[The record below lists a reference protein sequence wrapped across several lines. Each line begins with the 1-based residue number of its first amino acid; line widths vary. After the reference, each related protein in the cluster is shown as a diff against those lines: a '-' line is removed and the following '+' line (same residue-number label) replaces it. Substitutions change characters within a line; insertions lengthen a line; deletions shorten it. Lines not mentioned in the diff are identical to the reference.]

1 MNIPTMIMVRVRSK
15 SMKKVLIKKQTELIT
30 LSTKTIG
37 LNTNVN
43 GWDRTLKCLTVIIIT
58 GWFLHAHFINNSR
71 LVMMTLSFK
80 NFKLMKDSEMSTHFR
95 TFVICSTMS
104 LLGLLS
110 TMIRNKKKKK
120 KKILFKLIKYRKK
133 LSI

>member
-1 MNIPTMIMVRVRSK
+1 MKMVRVRSK
-15 SMKKVLIKKQTELIT
+15 SMKKALIKKQTEWIT
-30 LSTKTIG
+30 LSTKNIG

-43 GWDRTLKCLTVIIIT
+43 GWDRTLKCLIVTIIT
-58 GWFLHAHFINNSR
+58 GLFLHVHFTSNSSR
-71 LVMMTLSFK
+71 IMMIQNFK
-80 NFKLMKDSEMSTHFR
+80 NFRLIKDSEMSTHFS
-95 TFVICSTMS
+95 TFVICSIMS